1 MGQWKDGVYYSDEE
15 MQAIYNASPE
25 GHYQN
30 QINRR
35 DKLYSSDTGG
45 TKLPARQAPAP
56 NIWNDPLVQ
65 LGGGGRT
72 IMGGGM
78 AYDQNRASADQWNS
92 FSLANKQRAAYMIEA
107 QKQGVPMSK
116 IKEVIDR
123 NMAMSKQGSQ
133 FTQPMSYGGSAAS
146 PSPQYTTSGN
156 TSGYNI
162 WKDKD
167 VLAGRGNAAIK
178 ANQGDTQSSMVSP
191 SLNPFENLWGAG
203 ETSAQRL
210 EKTGGP
216 PEGAWYDDLWKEA
229 KGLGLKGWGELGLGA
244 MKAYQGWQAAEM
256 AEKQHGLARETFD
269 FQKAA
274 YNKDRQGRVLAYN
287 TNAQNVNAW
296 KEAQGRTDLN
306 KLMV

>member
-1 MGQWKDGVYYSDEE
+1 MALTDQDFYKKMGSAGVWPGQNNDN
-15 MQAIYNASPE
+15 YNVW
-25 GHYQN
+25 N
-30 QINRR
+30 
-35 DKLYSSDTGG
+35 
-45 TKLPARQAPAP
+45 LPGVKQ
-56 NIWNDPLVQ
+56 
-65 LGGGGRT
+65 GGGGGT
-72 IMGGGM
+72 SMGGGM

-92 FSLANKQRAAYMIEA
+92 FSNANKQRAAAMIEG
-107 QKQGVPMSK
+107 QRQGVPMSK
-116 IKEVIDR
+116 IKQMIDQ
-123 NMAMSKQGSQ
+123 NMAMSNQGGQ
-133 FTQPMSYGGSAAS
+133 FTQPMGYGGSVAS

-167 VLAGRGNAAIK
+167 VLAGRGNVAIQQ
-178 ANQGDTQSSMVSP
+178 NEQGATSYPDMQFGEGLLGDEAPWKTQSILDQEKALQPKSWY
-191 SLNPFENLWGAG
+191 EDLWG
-203 ETSAQRL
+203 
-210 EKTGGP
+210 
-216 PEGAWYDDLWKEA
+216 EA
-229 KGLGLKGWGELGLGA
+229 KGLGIKGWGELGLGA

-296 KEAQGRTDLN
+296 KTAQGRTDLN